1 MAISYL
7 KSCCD
12 SSVTFIL
19 TGLSPS
25 LPLGNVYYAQIPNY
39 FTGCSQVVSA
49 VLPGAPTYTSAGSTL
64 TNFGSCA
71 TCITSNPCIRITAT
85 SECDVVTKF
94 PMGIECSPN
103 ITASTITINVTGGTP
118 PYKIVWANGFQG
130 PVLTNAVPGVSYS
143 VTVTDYS
150 WPNGGPD
157 YTATTVCTLTPPT
170 PTPTVTPSPTPSS
183 GGLNTTFLCLQVTIG
198 NRTYTYNFTPSNTR
212 INNKFTWIYG
222 PYVLSWQTSQG
233 TSFWQVQMPIGDGVN
248 PVILRNSSNT
258 SVPLGSFIA
267 FGSPGTTSVMT
278 NGVCGNP
285 IMTLQNATITPP
297 TCQSTPL
304 TGSIFVNIL
313 NGQSPVTYSKDGG
326 LTTQSS
332 PLFSNLPA
340 GSYTITVQDGNSTT
354 LQQQVTIPQP
364 PTTNTYTLE
373 VDTNIVPQNPGNS
386 LLNFTV
392 KVRDVNGNVVT
403 TLPANTTI
411 SFNLQAENILQTT
424 VSNGGNVI
432 SNVSIKKN
440 GVTQV
445 ISPTITTSQSA
456 TAVSTCP
463 PNQSTLISSGITKQ
477 YNGISISGSD
487 SITGTIQ
494 VQVNKTAAVGNVC
507 ILKSLDTVRLIN
519 KQITGCSCCNISN
532 TASTSTQM
540 QTNAVK

>member
-1 MAISYL
+1 
-7 KSCCD
+7 
-12 SSVTFIL
+12 
-19 TGLSPS
+19 
-25 LPLGNVYYAQIPNY
+25 
-39 FTGCSQVVSA
+39 
-49 VLPGAPTYTSAGSTL
+49 
-64 TNFGSCA
+64 
-71 TCITSNPCIRITAT
+71 
-85 SECDVVTKF
+85 
-94 PMGIECSPN
+94 
-103 ITASTITINVTGGTP
+103 
-118 PYKIVWANGFQG
+118 
-130 PVLTNAVPGVSYS
+130 
-143 VTVTDYS
+143 
-150 WPNGGPD
+150 
-157 YTATTVCTLTPPT
+157 
-170 PTPTVTPSPTPSS
+170 
-183 GGLNTTFLCLQVTIG
+183 
-198 NRTYTYNFTPSNTR
+198 
-212 INNKFTWIYG
+212 
-222 PYVLSWQTSQG
+222 
-233 TSFWQVQMPIGDGVN
+233 
-248 PVILRNSSNT
+248 
-258 SVPLGSFIA
+258 
-267 FGSPGTTSVMT
+267 
-278 NGVCGNP
+278 
-285 IMTLQNATITPP
+285 
-297 TCQSTPL
+297 
-304 TGSIFVNIL
+304 
-313 NGQSPVTYSKDGG
+313 
-326 LTTQSS
+326 
-332 PLFSNLPA
+332 LFSNLPA

>member
-1 MAISYL
+1 M
-7 KSCCD
+7 
-12 SSVTFIL
+12 SV
-19 TGLSPS
+19 
-25 LPLGNVYYAQIPNY
+25 Q
-39 FTGCSQVVSA
+39 
-49 VLPGAPTYTSAGSTL
+49 
-64 TNFGSCA
+64 
-71 TCITSNPCIRITAT
+71 
-85 SECDVVTKF
+85 
-94 PMGIECSPN
+94 CSPN
-103 ITASTITINVTGGTP
+103 ITAGTITMIVTGGTP
-118 PYKIVWANGFQG
+118 PYKIKWSTGLLG
-130 PVLTNAVPGVSYS
+130 PTLSNAEYGVAYG

-150 WPNGGPD
+150 WPDGGPD
-157 YTATTVCTLTPPT
+157 YTAVTTCFLALPTSTPT
-170 PTPTVTPSPTPSS
+170 PTPTITPSPPPN
-183 GGLNTTFLCLQVTIG
+183 NTTNLCLQVTIG

-248 PVILRNSSNT
+248 PIILRNSSNT

-267 FGSPGTTSVMT
+267 FGSPGTTAVMT

-304 TGSIFVNIL
+304 TGSIYVNIL
-313 NGQSPVTYSKDGG
+313 NGQPPVTYSKDGG
-326 LTTQSS
+326 LTSQSS

-364 PTTNTYTLE
+364 PATNTYTLDVE
-373 VDTNIVPQNPGNS
+373 TNIVPQNPGNS

-392 KVRDVNGNVVT
+392 KVRDVNGNLVT
-403 TLPANTTI
+403 TLPTNTII
-411 SFNLQAENILQTT
+411 SFNIQAENILQTT
-424 VSNGGNVI
+424 VLGGGNVI
-432 SNVSIKKN
+432 SNVQIKKN
-440 GVTQV
+440 NITQS
-445 ISPTITTSQSA
+445 ISPITSTTNSA
-456 TAVSTCP
+456 NAVSTCP
-463 PNQSTLISSGITKQ
+463 PAQSTLYSTGNIKQ
-477 YNGISISGSD
+477 YNGLTISGSD

-494 VQVNKTAAVGNVC
+494 VQVTKTAVGNVC

-532 TASTSTQM
+532 TSSTSTQM